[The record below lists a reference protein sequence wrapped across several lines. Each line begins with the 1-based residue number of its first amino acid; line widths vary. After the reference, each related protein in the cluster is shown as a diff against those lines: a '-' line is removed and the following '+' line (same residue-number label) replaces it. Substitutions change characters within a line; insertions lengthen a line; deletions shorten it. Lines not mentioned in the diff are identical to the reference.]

1 MTRQRRGSA
10 LLAAS
15 IASFAGTAAAGD
27 PPCADPPTVTVRAAL
42 IDAPAPGPA
51 ASAAPQR
58 SAAVAEL
65 AEDLASELA
74 LALKDTGLDAR
85 VELGGGSA
93 DPCALVV
100 APHVRAS
107 SDRRVALR
115 LELRKPGSPVMF
127 LREGEVEDSALQAQA
142 VVFLRDLVEAA
153 SVPEGVR
160 PRPDPAAQRTPR
172 PSLGESPASPT
183 APRSDGTTVL
193 AIGSTV
199 LGGFTGLGVYSATGA
214 EDPRILYPTLAA
226 GAAIGLGGSLLVAGE
241 WEVTS
246 ADAWFLLA
254 GGLWPTAG
262 AHLIYEGR
270 FAEGRPSRARNE
282 RWSFGLVG
290 TTTGLG
296 LSALALSLRRP
307 TEGDAALV
315 HSGAAY
321 GVALGA
327 LTEVAVTGDLDAVP
341 EAGMGYGA
349 AFGWLAA
356 GTLSLSTNFTTQE
369 VLALDLGVGL
379 GGLGGAALASPLIFD
394 DPTENAQRAF
404 VAITAGSTMIGAG
417 IGWWLARDG
426 LVAGDSG
433 RPGVGV
439 IGESVL
445 GSRRAP
451 VYGATYTRTLP

>member
-1 MTRQRRGSA
+1 MILRGGGSA

-15 IASFAGTAAAGD
+15 IASFAGSAAAAD
-27 PPCADPPTVTVRAAL
+27 SPCAEPPAVTVRAAL
-42 IDAPAPGPA
+42 IDESTPDPR
-51 ASAAPQR
+51 R
-58 SAAVAEL
+58 SAIL
-65 AEDLASELA
+65 ASLVEELASELA

-85 VELGGGSA
+85 VEPGGSLV
-93 DPCALVV
+93 DPCAVV
-100 APHVRAS
+100 VTPHLRAGV
-107 SDRRVALR
+107 DRRIGLR
-115 LELRKPGSPVMF
+115 LELRRPGSAVVHV
-127 LREGEVEDSALQAQA
+127 REGEVEVAALQAQA
-142 VVFLRDLVEAA
+142 VLFLRDLVVAA
-153 SVPEGVR
+153 SMPEGAR
-160 PRPDPAAQRTPR
+160 APRPDAAAGSKPR
-172 PSLGESPASPT
+172 PELAPAPAST
-183 APRSDGTTVL
+183 SASRSDGTTVL

-214 EDPRILYPTLAA
+214 DDPRILFPTLAA
-226 GAAIGLGGSLLVAGE
+226 GAAIGFGGSLLVAGE

-254 GGLWPTAG
+254 GGLWPTAS

-270 FAEGRPSRARNE
+270 FAERRPSRAKQE
-282 RWSFGLVG
+282 RWSYGLVG

-296 LSALALSLRRP
+296 LSALAISLRRP

-327 LTEVAVTGDLDAVP
+327 LTEIGVTGDLDAIP

-349 AFGWLAA
+349 AIGWLAA
-356 GTLSLSTNFTTQE
+356 GTLSLSTSFTPQE

-379 GGLGGAALASPLIFD
+379 GGLGGAALASPLVFD

-404 VAITAGSTMIGAG
+404 VAITAGSTMLGAG
-417 IGWWLARDG
+417 IGWWLGREG
-426 LVAGDSG
+426 LVDDETG
-433 RPGVGV
+433 RPTVGV

-451 VYGATYTRTLP
+451 VYGATYARTVP